1 MLKRQGIWAGRTFF
15 VLLLVLAVRSAA
27 AARSPVLAAKARK
40 QGRYSVLDFHA
51 AGDGKT
57 DDAPVTASV
66 THSPCFCSIVHY
78 HGKAFLEAWQTACSD
93 GSSPVLVIPG
103 GWTFLLSKI
112 RFQGSCKSPITVQLD
127 GNIVAPNYI
136 WTAESDNLLTF
147 YRIDNLTVAGNGQI
161 DGRGAIWWSC
171 YNHKLS
177 QRCTHRPNVSTH
189 TISPSV
195 SFMWTLRLVHV
206 NQLLAFA
213 YCNNLWV
220 RNIHLKDS
228 AEKHMTLYRC
238 SQAHVDSV
246 SVTAPAHSPNTDG
259 INMAL
264 SDHVYISSCSM
275 QTGKSPFIEYMHGTN
290 AGDDCV
296 SILSGTTD
304 AYVTD
309 TTCGPGHGIRYK
321 CATMCMQTCDECT
334 NLSSI
339 YVHVCLAFVSSYLLM
354 VAYWGGT
361 GKANGFL
368 FENLNMTAVRF
379 PIDIDQFYCPP
390 GNCPTRDGGVAIT
403 DARFINIHGTSSEK
417 QAIQILCS
425 QSVPCRGIYLHDVTL
440 YWNKKNHVSQAQ
452 SRILN
457 AHGTI
462 VGNVVPEVQFITAQ

>member
-57 DDAPVTASV
+57 DDAP
-66 THSPCFCSIVHY
+66 
-78 HGKAFLEAWQTACSD
+78 AFLEAWQTACSD

-171 YNHKLS
+171 YNHKL
-177 QRCTHRPNVSTH
+177 
-189 TISPSV
+189 
-195 SFMWTLRLVHV
+195 
-206 NQLLAFA
+206 LAFA

-275 QTGKSPFIEYMHGTN
+275 QTG
-290 AGDDCV
+290 DDCV

-309 TTCGPGHGIRYK
+309 TTCGPGHGISVGSLGGANSKSALVERITVSN
-321 CATMCMQTCDECT
+321 C
-334 NLSSI
+334 S
-339 YVHVCLAFVSSYLLM
+339 FVGTLTGVRIKS
-354 VAYWGGT
+354 WQGGT

-390 GNCPTRDGGVAIT
+390 GNCPTRVKSSTLISTLIT
-403 DARFINIHGTSSEK
+403 
-417 QAIQILCS
+417 
-425 QSVPCRGIYLHDVTL
+425 
-440 YWNKKNHVSQAQ
+440 
-452 SRILN
+452 
-457 AHGTI
+457 
-462 VGNVVPEVQFITAQ
+462 